1 MTYHPMARTLAVLE
15 LLQAYGQMS
24 GPELAARLEVETRT
38 IRRYVVRLQEMGIP
52 IEAEPGRFGG
62 YALRPG
68 YKLPPLMFNDDE
80 VLLLAVGLELAKRAG
95 LADTGAAAE
104 SALAKIN
111 RVLPLA
117 LRDRMQAL
125 GAALDIDPAPQDEL
139 PPVEKEVIASLSIA
153 SGANQQTQMDYQSGE
168 GITRRIFDPYKVL
181 WHQGRWY
188 TIGYCHLR
196 GGLRV
201 FRLDRVKAVMV
212 LDSTF
217 TPPPDFDALDYLLN
231 SFESIPDR
239 WQIDVLLDL
248 PLDEARRRIPRAL
261 AALASEGEQTRLR
274 ASMPDLD
281 EMARTLVAIGCP
293 LKIIT
298 PDELRTAFL
307 RLADAIRRDATR
319 S

>member
-15 LLQAYGQMS
+15 LLQAYGQMT

-38 IRRYVVRLQEMGIP
+38 IRRYVVHLQEMGIP

-62 YALRPG
+62 YTLRPG

-80 VLLLAVGLELAKRAG
+80 VLLLVIGLELAKRAG

-104 SALAKIN
+104 SALAKLN

-117 LRDRMQAL
+117 LRDQMRAL
-125 GAALDIDPAPQDEL
+125 ASALDLDADLLDEK
-139 PPVEKEVIASLSIA
+139 PSVEKAVIASLSIA
-153 SGANQQTQMDYQSGE
+153 SSTNRQTQMDYQSGQSV
-168 GITRRIFDPYKVL
+168 TRRVFDPYKVL

-188 TIGYCHLR
+188 TVGSCHLR

-201 FRLDRVKAVMV
+201 FRLDRVLAVEV
-212 LDSTF
+212 LASTF
-217 TPPPDFDALDYLLN
+217 TPPQQFDALDYLLS
-231 SFESIPDR
+231 SFEAIPDR

-248 PLDEARRRIPRAL
+248 PLEEARRRIPRAL
-261 AALASEGEQTRLR
+261 ASLAAEGEQTRLR

-281 EMARTLVAIGCP
+281 EVARTLAALGCRVTV
-293 LKIIT
+293 IA
-298 PDELRTAFL
+298 PDELRGAFT
-307 RLADAIRRDATR
+307 RLADVIRTFGE